1 VGKLTKHAYFPK
13 NLGFNLMPKVP
24 TFPRLYQEGTILRLS
39 RLKEWG
45 YLDPGKVQ
53 AGSIK
58 WSRHGEETASIQ
70 IQASTI
76 QETWFVRLSYNYKKE
91 PFHEEIRLASIPS
104 NIGKG
109 RILYF
114 ICPVTGKKCR
124 NLYLFQGRFIH
135 REAVPGA
142 MYETQTYS
150 HKNRVLCRL
159 VDLHFGEDRG
169 YAKLYKKG
177 FKKQYKGKPTKQY
190 LKLLQSIKAGQ
201 GLNIEALLMK

>member
-1 VGKLTKHAYFPK
+1 
-13 NLGFNLMPKVP
+13 MPKVH
-24 TFPRLYQEGTILRLS
+24 TFPRLYQEEIILKLS

-45 YLDPGKVQ
+45 YLDSGKVQ

-58 WSRHGEETASIQ
+58 WSRQGTETASVQ
-70 IQASTI
+70 IQASTCR
-76 QETWFVRLSYNYKKE
+76 EPWVLRLAYNYKKE
-91 PFHEEIRLASIPS
+91 PFQEKIRLAFVPS

-114 ICPVTGKKCR
+114 NCPVTGKKCR
-124 NLYLFQGRFIH
+124 NLYLYQGRFIH

-159 VDLHFGEDRG
+159 VDRYFGEDH
-169 YAKLYKKG
+169 ACQKLRKKG
-177 FKKQYKGKPTKQY
+177 FKKKYKGKPTKQY
-190 LKLLQSIKAGQ
+190 LRLQEAIYKSEGIN
-201 GLNIEALLMK
+201 LEALLLM